1 MKLLSGNL
9 LSLLA
14 GLTKDVRYGVRS
26 MKRTPAFAATAIA
39 TLTLAIG
46 ASTAA
51 FSIVNGILLVP
62 LPFERPDQLVEI
74 GMTRPDVSRLGGFFD
89 LELVGDI
96 GDESSTLV
104 GLAASTLRTANID
117 DDGPPEAV
125 EFSMVTAGYFDVLGV
140 QPILGRLFASEN
152 LLDDGTKP
160 AVVNYG
166 YWQGKW
172 GGTPG
177 VIGQSLRFEGQSPM
191 TIIGVLPPMFRSPFD
206 AGPPASVWTPVEST
220 PEGVGRS
227 HRVIGRLWPDE
238 TIESAQT
245 EIDVIAERLID
256 GVRANEVGVL
266 ILPLSESVVGQESRR
281 TLLIFAVAV
290 GMVLLIGVLNL
301 VNLQASRISRRE
313 RELSIRG
320 AIGASRGRLIRQMIA
335 EAMVLT
341 LSGAGLGFA
350 VVYSIRDVVLANVP
364 PVLPRM
370 ADVPVDLRAFAFA
383 VVVAL
388 LSGLAIGIVPALRAS
403 RLDLNDTLKDG
414 TPGATDTRR
423 QQWLRSVLTIA
434 QTSLAIVL
442 LVGAGL
448 LIQSFAKLIAVDPG
462 FDPESVIS
470 ARIALPRQ
478 YADTANQEAFFRA
491 LLGEIR
497 SLPGV
502 ENASLTQQ
510 LPMGGGGISF
520 TSRRRPGDEDPVAMV
535 PTAVAADFGQV
546 MSIPLLSGRWINED
560 DVAASE
566 AVVVISQSIIRQF
579 FLGQDPIGR
588 RLEISGDADQSPRV
602 IGVVRDSRFRM
613 RIEPLAYFY
622 VPYTTDLGLQ
632 SRPGTGAAITL
643 VAKVTPGA
651 VVSLDQAILRVEPN
665 SVVTVTSMDRL
676 IARDVEREQFQTAVL
691 ASFAGS
697 ALFLAILG
705 VYSVVAFS
713 TAQRSREIGLRMAL
727 GASARDVVL
736 QMMRHGVVPA
746 AVGIVLGLAASVSLT
761 RILESYL
768 FQVEAAD
775 SWVYAAVLVGGLALV
790 AIASWIPARR
800 AARFDPML
808 ALRYE

>member
-9 LSLLA
+9 LSPLA
-14 GLTKDVRYGVRS
+14 ELTRDVRYGVRS
-26 MKRTPAFAATAIA
+26 LRRTPAFAAAAIA

-74 GMTRPDVSRLGGFFD
+74 GMTSPDVSRLGGFFD

-96 GDESSTLV
+96 RDESSTLV
-104 GLAASTLRTANID
+104 GLAASTSRTANID

-160 AVVNYG
+160 AVIDYG

-191 TIIGVLPPMFRSPFD
+191 TIVGVLPPMFRSPFD

-220 PEGVGRS
+220 PEGLSRS
-227 HRVIGRLWPDE
+227 HRVIGRLGPEE
-238 TIESAQT
+238 TIESAQA

-256 GVRANEVGVL
+256 GVQANERGIL
-266 ILPLSESVVGQESRR
+266 IRPLSESVVGQESRR

-301 VNLQASRISRRE
+301 VNLQASRNSRRE

-350 VVYSIRDVVLANVP
+350 VVYSIRDVALAHVP

-448 LIQSFAKLIAVDPG
+448 LIESFAKLISVDPG

-497 SLPGV
+497 SLRGV

-510 LPMGGGGISF
+510 LPMGGCGISLF
-520 TSRRRPGDEDPVAMV
+520 TRRRQGDEDPVDNG
-535 PTAVAADFGQV
+535 PDGC
-546 MSIPLLSGRWINED
+546 GC
-560 DVAASE
+560 
-566 AVVVISQSIIRQF
+566 
-579 FLGQDPIGR
+579 
-588 RLEISGDADQSPRV
+588 
-602 IGVVRDSRFRM
+602 RFRSGYGHPPT
-613 RIEPLAYFY
+613 R
-622 VPYTTDLGLQ
+622 G
-632 SRPGTGAAITL
+632 
-643 VAKVTPGA
+643 
-651 VVSLDQAILRVEPN
+651 SLDQRRRCCGERGGRRYQPVDHP
-665 SVVTVTSMDRL
+665 SVLFGTESDRPA
-676 IARDVEREQFQTAVL
+676 ARDLR
-691 ASFAGS
+691 GRR
-697 ALFLAILG
+697 
-705 VYSVVAFS
+705 SVPES
-713 TAQRSREIGLRMAL
+713 NRGRSR
-727 GASARDVVL
+727 
-736 QMMRHGVVPA
+736 
-746 AVGIVLGLAASVSLT
+746 
-761 RILESYL
+761 
-768 FQVEAAD
+768 
-775 SWVYAAVLVGGLALV
+775 
-790 AIASWIPARR
+790 
-800 AARFDPML
+800 
-808 ALRYE
+808 